1 MMYNGSIGVFMAGK
15 ATTSVRRKY
24 INTKSN
30 IANHQ
35 I

>member
-1 MMYNGSIGVFMAGK
+1 MYKGSIGVFMAKNQQIQKGK
-15 ATTSVRRKY
+15 VY
-24 INTKSN
+24 ISKKSN